1 MTYSRRNV
9 ARYAAKLLAED
20 GSKPQEV
27 ANLLASYVI
36 EHKQL
41 RDLESLISEVEYCLE
56 KYHDQ
61 QTLHI
66 TSAHSLSEELKAK
79 LKKEFGTAK
88 NISLDETIDPEIL
101 GGVIVKTSDKL
112 FDGSLVTNLQRLK
125 TIGNEQ

>member
-9 ARYAAKLLAED
+9 ARYAAKLLAS
-20 GSKPQEV
+20 GIKAQEV
-27 ANLLASYVI
+27 AHLLASYAI
-36 EHKQL
+36 ERKQL
-41 RDLESLISEVEYCLE
+41 RALEPLISEVEYCLE

-66 TSAHSLSEELKAK
+66 ASAHSLSEELKAK

-88 NISLDETIDPEIL
+88 NISLEETIEPELL
-101 GGVIVKTSDKL
+101 GGVIIETSDKL
-112 FDGSLVTNLQRLK
+112 FDGSLATNLQRLK

>member
-9 ARYAAKLLAED
+9 ARYAAKLLAS
-20 GSKPQEV
+20 GTKTQEV
-27 ANLLASYVI
+27 AHLLASYVI
-36 EHKQL
+36 EHKQF
-41 RDLESLISEVEYCLE
+41 RALETLISEVEYCLE

-66 TSAHSLSEELKAK
+66 TSAHSLSEELKTK

-88 NISLDETIDPEIL
+88 SVSLEETIDPELL
-101 GGVIVKTSDKL
+101 GGLIVETADKR
-112 FDGSLVTNLQRLK
+112 FDGSLVTDLRRLK

>member
-9 ARYAAKLLAED
+9 ARYAAKLLAS
-20 GSKPQEV
+20 GTKTQEV
-27 ANLLASYVI
+27 AHLLASYVI
-36 EHKQL
+36 EHKQF
-41 RDLESLISEVEYCLE
+41 RALETLISEVEYCLE

-66 TSAHSLSEELKAK
+66 TSAHSLSEELKTK

-88 NISLDETIDPEIL
+88 SISLEETINPELL
-101 GGVIVKTSDKL
+101 GGVIIETADKR

>member
-9 ARYAAKLLAED
+9 ARYAAKLLAD

-27 ANLLASYVI
+27 AHLLASYAI
-36 EHKQL
+36 ERKQL
-41 RDLESLISEVEYCLE
+41 RALGPLISEVEYCLE
-56 KYHDQ
+56 KYHNQ

-66 TSAHSLSEELKAK
+66 TSAHSLSEELKIEI
-79 LKKEFGTAK
+79 KKEFGTAK
-88 NISLDETIDPEIL
+88 NISLDENIDPEIL

-112 FDGSLVTNLQRLK
+112 FDGSLATDLQRLK